1 MYCDAFQL
9 RGGRRMRKK
18 ILLILVALVAFESFG
33 FGFLLDAAKLA
44 IGVSVMVVQNIRN
57 CGRTSSANAPKIVSV
72 TPDDGAKD
80 VDPNLGEI
88 VVCFDRPMQGR
99 VSLTG
104 DGWPT
109 LVGTP
114 EFDSAMTNLTI
125 RVVLKPETEYSFG
138 FNSRNHKKFASAD
151 GVPLT
156 PCVYSFRTK

>member
-1 MYCDAFQL
+1 M
-9 RGGRRMRKK
+9 MKK
-18 ILLILVALVAFESFG
+18 ALLVIATLVAFESFG

-44 IGVSVMVVQNIRN
+44 IGVSVMAVQNIRN

-72 TPDDGAKD
+72 TPADGAKD

-88 VVCFDRPMQGR
+88 IVCFDRPMQGR

-114 EFDSAMTNLTI
+114 EFDSTMTNLTI
-125 RVVLKPETEYSFG
+125 RVALKPETEYTLG
-138 FNSRNHKKFASAD
+138 FNSRSHKKFASAE
-151 GVPLT
+151 GAPLV
-156 PCVYSFRTK
+156 PCVCTFRTK